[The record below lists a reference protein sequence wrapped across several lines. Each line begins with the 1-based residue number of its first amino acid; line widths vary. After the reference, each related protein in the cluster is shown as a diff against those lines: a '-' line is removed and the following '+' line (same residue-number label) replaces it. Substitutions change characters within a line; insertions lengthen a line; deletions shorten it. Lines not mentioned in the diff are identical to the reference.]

1 MGETQ
6 PITAGDFKFTS
17 SLITILSCFI
27 KSLHQSQ
34 RLLFVLPPDNEVCS
48 KPEWATM
55 LKAIF
60 YARFHPERGPSIIHQ
75 YPPNSVL
82 GSASTSDDALINFS
96 HISSYVIPP
105 YELCN
110 RPLSICTNGYRV
122 LGFPVSL
129 EDSNY
134 ERNRFT
140 FNVCFVLGDD
150 ASSELWSKAVSKTAG
165 FFSAIEKEDGLLQA
179 EELLADLKWA
189 GELNYPTRDVGIVYT
204 TLEAITEDLNTY
216 NETCVRIDDHHVLN
230 LAISPSKAPPAKVR
244 AWDVP
249 LLVRPVP
256 TSDEWTWDL
265 TLQRIHLHVDG
276 VNHVQRIAQL
286 GDVELKLVK
295 KAVRELVYHE
305 RAMLLDI
312 FHFQAIYALKA
323 GFSWFVND
331 ESMQDECTK
340 YVARYRAQETSSTP
354 HGKAA
359 KAESPATAYYHTIIE
374 LYRDLH
380 SGISIH
386 DFYLHHEARLENID
400 IRRLITY
407 GVIKGFLRRVNKYAI
422 AIESQQTPPRLST
435 SNGSTM
441 SRFKLTE
448 EAEKEHERAWKKAAF
463 SSGWATPPTE
473 PPSETAVG
481 STPAADSVEIDMDQ
495 EDKLRSYLDG
505 KHCMDEI
512 CVAMRMS
519 EKKVI
524 ERLRSGRF
532 GEVVFFCK

>member
-1 MGETQ
+1 
-6 PITAGDFKFTS
+6 
-17 SLITILSCFI
+17 
-27 KSLHQSQ
+27 
-34 RLLFVLPPDNEVCS
+34 
-48 KPEWATM
+48 M

-82 GSASTSDDALINFS
+82 GSTSTSGDALINFS

-140 FNVCFVLGDD
+140 FNVCFVLTDV
-150 ASSELWSKAVSKTAG
+150 ASSELWSKVVSKTAG

-189 GELNYPTRDVGIVYT
+189 GEPDYPTRDAGTVYT
-204 TLEAITEDLNTY
+204 LLEAILEDLNTY

-249 LLVRPVP
+249 LLIRALP
-256 TSDEWTWDL
+256 TSAEWTWDL
-265 TLQRIHLHVDG
+265 TLQRIHRHIDG
-276 VNHVQRIAQL
+276 VNHIQRIAQL

-295 KAVRELVYHE
+295 KAVRELLYHE
-305 RAMLLDI
+305 RAMLLDM
-312 FHFQAIYALKA
+312 FHFQAIYTLNSD
-323 GFSWFVND
+323 FSWFVKD
-331 ESMQDECTK
+331 AAMQDECAK
-340 YVARYRAQETSSTP
+340 YVANEHSQETFSTTQ
-354 HGKAA
+354 GRAA
-359 KAESPATAYYHTIIE
+359 KEEPSTTPLNHTIVE

-380 SGISIH
+380 SGISIR
-386 DFYLHHEARLENID
+386 DFYLNHEAQLANID

-407 GVIKGFLRRVNKYAI
+407 GVIKGFLRRVHKYAI

-435 SNGSTM
+435 SNGSTV
-441 SRFKLTE
+441 SRLKLTE
-448 EAEKEHERAWKKAAF
+448 VAEKEHDRAWKKAAF
-463 SSGWATPPTE
+463 YSGWATPPTE
-473 PPSETAVG
+473 PPSENATG
-481 STPAADSVEIDMDQ
+481 STQVADSIEIDMDQ

-505 KHCMDEI
+505 NHCMDEI

-519 EKKVI
+519 EKKVV